1 MRLAAVSL
9 ATLAALLGLAATWLA
24 AASGE
29 APPRRIVLALAGCVL
44 ALGGAGLV
52 ARGRARLGAGLLA
65 EALLGLGFGIGEY
78 ALIPGALLLAAV
90 LLAWLGRGG
99 RRRGPPGRS

>member
-29 APPRRIVLALAGCVL
+29 APPRRVALALAGCVL

-52 ARGRARLGAGLLA
+52 ARGRARLGALLLA

-90 LLAWLGRGG
+90 PAAWLGRDRRRG
-99 RRRGPPGRS
+99 RRRGRA